1 MGAVRLLPGTTFSNT
16 IERGEYDSESRA
28 VMTLPELERWLT
40 LQIAGVYHLTTHSAL
55 GQSPLR
61 AWQESTK
68 KLKQPIRLP
77 ADAQEFFLDFL
88 PAEARLIRKDGIH
101 FHSIRYW
108 SSVLSPWAGRLQRPV
123 RVAFDPRNLSR
134 VYLRDPNGQQY
145 WAIPYADLGQ
155 PPIAL
160 WELEPARK
168 RLREAG
174 INAQTERQIFE
185 TILHQ
190 RRNVAGASDASR
202 QRRKKE
208 RTPTAPSEPP
218 HTPPR
223 GESSCAANTE
233 PLEPYPVEIWDPPI
247 KCTPSSRLPTRGGA
261 EY

>member
-160 WELEPARK
+160 WELEAARK

-174 INAQTERQIFE
+174 Y
-185 TILHQ
+185 Q
-190 RRNVAGASDASR
+190 RSNRAANLRDHPS
-202 QRRKKE
+202 
-208 RTPTAPSEPP
+208 PTAQCGWRIRRISTAQKEGTYADGAIRAAA
-218 HTPPR
+218 HASAWRIVLRCQHRTT
-223 GESSCAANTE
+223 GAVSC
-233 PLEPYPVEIWDPPI
+233 
-247 KCTPSSRLPTRGGA
+247 
-261 EY
+261 